1 MHHDHQTLASPALFR
16 PLNLNIDTVP
26 QTDARSPRQRC
37 DQCAGTFPVPV
48 PGGASI
54 LMKDS
59 AGTSM
64 ALNVDI
70 DPCSGTP
77 VLSGRAISAQGDV
90 LDVHP
95 CGCNYPLTSR
105 HNLPLPR
112 SPLCRSGAHALDPSH
127 LYPSPRSPPSANRR
141 PSPIFT
147 RTRTPLVL
155 VQTRLPES
163 PSAPDSQLE
172 SETRTPVPSADPL
185 GSPFTPTPASMQRNS
200 QASSGNTS
208 FHTTQT
214 CSGEPSTHSA
224 VPDPLETPR
233 EAKPP
238 PSAPPRLDTLPPL
251 SAFSPDLDGPLVQ
264 SPSSISQVSEISG
277 PSTIGPFP
285 SSPSYTASER
295 SIRTVVPHTRLAE
308 NSLMVEEL
316 TLPGRP
322 EAAMSSANNGAE
334 GSHTQDVCVTSDG
347 VVDSLDH
354 GPTTHNTDAT
364 SDLYT
369 DHIIAGPPM
378 PAARISS
385 DRRELGFDLMTFEQ
399 TTVRFYLLT
408 DSVVVFTDGLHR
420 NSRVHPK

>member
-16 PLNLNIDTVP
+16 PLNLNMDTVP
-26 QTDARSPRQRC
+26 QTDTRSPRQRC

-163 PSAPDSQLE
+163 PSAPESQPK
-172 SETRTPVPSADPL
+172 SETPTPVPCADPL
-185 GSPFTPTPASMQRNS
+185 GSPFTPTPASMQRHS

-214 CSGEPSTHSA
+214 CSRETWTDPA
-224 VPDPLETPR
+224 VPDPLATPR
-233 EAKPP
+233 EAKSP
-238 PSAPPRLDTLPPL
+238 PSAPPRLGTLPPL
-251 SAFSPDLDGPLVQ
+251 SAFDPDFDDPLVQ
-264 SPSSISQVSEISG
+264 SPSSISQVSETSG
-277 PSTIGPFP
+277 PSTIGPLP
-285 SSPSYTASER
+285 SSPSYTASE
-295 SIRTVVPHTRLAE
+295 SSTHTVVPQTRLAE
-308 NSLMVEEL
+308 DGLIVQES
-316 TLPGRP
+316 TLPSLH
-322 EAAMSSANNGAE
+322 EANMSSANDGIE
-334 GSHTQDVCVTSDG
+334 GPRIQDVCVTPDA

-354 GPTTHNTDAT
+354 EPVAHNTDAT

-369 DHIIAGPPM
+369 DHIIAGPSI
-378 PAARISS
+378 PAAIISS
-385 DRRELGFDLMTFEQ
+385 DCRELGLDLTTFEQ
-399 TTVRFYLLT
+399 TTVRFYFLT
-408 DSVVVFTDGLHR
+408 DSVAVFTDGLYR
-420 NSRVHPK
+420 NPRVHPK

>member
-1 MHHDHQTLASPALFR
+1 MHHDHQTLPSPALFK
-16 PLNLNIDTVP
+16 PLNLNMTTAP
-26 QTDARSPRQRC
+26 QTDARSPCQRC

-77 VLSGRAISAQGDV
+77 ILSGRAINAQGDV

-95 CGCNYPLTSR
+95 CGCDYPLTSR

-112 SPLCRSGAHALDPSH
+112 SPGFCRSGAHALDPSH
-127 LYPSPRSPPSANRR
+127 LYPSPQSPPRANRR

-155 VQTRLPES
+155 VQTLLPEP
-163 PSAPDSQLE
+163 PSAPESQLKP
-172 SETRTPVPSADPL
+172 ETPTPVPCADPL
-185 GSPFTPTPASMQRNS
+185 GSPFTPTPASMQRHS

-214 CSGEPSTHSA
+214 CSGESPTDPA
-224 VPDPLETPR
+224 VLDPLKTPR

-251 SAFSPDLDGPLVQ
+251 SSFDPDFDAPVVQ
-264 SPSSISQVSEISG
+264 SPSSMSQVSEISG
-277 PSTIGPFP
+277 PSTLGPLP
-285 SSPSYTASER
+285 SSPSYTASEN
-295 SIRTVVPHTRLAE
+295 STRTAVPHTRPAVDG
-308 NSLMVEEL
+308 LMVEGL
-316 TLPGRP
+316 TFPGRP
-322 EAAMSSANNGAE
+322 EATMSPANDGAE
-334 GSHTQDVCVTSDG
+334 GSRTQDAWMLSDV

-354 GPTTHNTDAT
+354 RPATYNTDAT

-369 DHIIAGPPM
+369 DYIIAGPSM
-378 PAARISS
+378 PAARSSS
-385 DRRELGFDLMTFEQ
+385 DRRELGFDLTTKSGSGP
-399 TTVRFYLLT
+399 TTVRFCFLS
-408 DSVVVFTDGLHR
+408 DSVVVFH
-420 NSRVHPK
+420 